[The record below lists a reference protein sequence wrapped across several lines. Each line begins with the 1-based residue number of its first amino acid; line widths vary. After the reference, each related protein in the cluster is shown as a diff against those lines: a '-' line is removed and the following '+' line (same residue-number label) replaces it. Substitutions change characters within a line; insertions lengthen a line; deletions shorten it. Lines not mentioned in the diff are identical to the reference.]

1 MLHIC
6 QTLAVSREK
15 LKDRSSRPEVLCKK
29 CFLRNFSKFT
39 GKHLCHG
46 LFFNKVAGS
55 GLVDIRSRSVRKQG
69 KILYL

>member
-15 LKDRSSRPEVLCKK
+15 LEDRSSRPEVLCKK

-46 LFFNKVAGS
+46 PFFNKVAGS